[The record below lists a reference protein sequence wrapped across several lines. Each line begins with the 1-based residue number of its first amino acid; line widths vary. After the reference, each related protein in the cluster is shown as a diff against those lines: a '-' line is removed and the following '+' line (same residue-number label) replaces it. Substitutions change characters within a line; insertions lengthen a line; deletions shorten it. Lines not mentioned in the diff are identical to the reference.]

1 MGIGCSKKKANDG
14 TEGTGRLYNVVVL
27 GTGGVGKSAR
37 ESFDLSAPAP
47 LSAPP
52 PSSVP
57 QTSCCRW
64 LD

>member
-37 ESFDLSAPAP
+37 ESFDLSAPA
-47 LSAPP
+47 
-52 PSSVP
+52 
-57 QTSCCRW
+57 
-64 LD
+64 